1 MFCLKSLALIT
12 HRSTMKF
19 LAMRPIIFPTLHLW
33 WDHTPR
39 YQDKF
44 KDIVFLPT
52 TYIYID
58 HIAESLIY
66 KAFAGLKKK
75 KRITIKGKKKR
86 LFWLASGINS
96 QQDAPRA
103 LGRNHHS
110 FLSPVESVR
119 VDTLRSCE
127 SWGWALMTTGLNI
140 ILNDNANQWVSIV
153 WKCWVEKDAWG
164 YV

>member
-1 MFCLKSLALIT
+1 MFCLKSMALIT

-58 HIAESLIY
+58 HTAESLIH

-75 KRITIKGKKKR
+75 KKKESLSRGRKKDCFGWQVVLILSKMLRMRLEEIITAFYPLWSLCG
-86 LFWLASGINS
+86 
-96 QQDAPRA
+96 
-103 LGRNHHS
+103 
-110 FLSPVESVR
+110 
-119 VDTLRSCE
+119 
-127 SWGWALMTTGLNI
+127 
-140 ILNDNANQWVSIV
+140 
-153 WKCWVEKDAWG
+153 
-164 YV
+164 